1 MRYHRSAGFSLIELL
16 IYISIIAVFSS
27 MLASMFI
34 VLGRSRGQLEARAE
48 VNQALRFVSEKIN
61 QDIRAATSVTT
72 PASAGTSSSTLVL
85 VVGGSTITYRATS
98 GILERQVDAL
108 SPEPMTADVVS
119 VSSIRFTRT
128 ENINTVLNKTRT
140 GVQVELTIAYQTA
153 GLDWVYNASK
163 KTTTLIRDE

>member
-61 QDIRAATSVTT
+61 QDIRAATSVIT

-85 VVGGSTITYRATS
+85 VVEGSTITYRVTL
-98 GILERQVDAL
+98 GVLERQVDAL
-108 SPEPMTADVVS
+108 SPEPMTADTVS
-119 VSSIRFTRT
+119 VSSVRFTRT
-128 ENINTVLNKTRT
+128 ENTNTVLNKTRT
-140 GVQVELTIAYQTA
+140 GVQVDLTIAYQTA
-153 GLDWVYNASK
+153 GLDWAYDASK